1 MPNKGFKQPIKGTL
15 VSLFF
20 LGLILFSGNVSVWA
34 CDTSAIDSHLSVS
47 QWEDAEVLLR
57 DCEWS
62 PRVFSLRDKLYRG
75 RQEPELLLLNQAM
88 AWKHNFSESAFVPSG
103 PMASE
108 AFNPWC
114 RLAVGI
120 ALPSLM
126 TLCFILILLG
136 RYRVAAI
143 SGAVALALAF
153 LQYRVDTVI
162 QTLAIVRT
170 GTGLRAAPELE
181 SPVLYEFS
189 KPQVSQITDYDDS
202 WAQVRA
208 QTENSEDITGY
219 ISVSALVKVP

>member
-1 MPNKGFKQPIKGTL
+1 MPNKGFKRPIKGTL

-20 LGLILFSGNVSVWA
+20 LGLIFFSGSVSVWA
-34 CDTSAIDSHLSVS
+34 CNISAIDRHLSLL
-47 QWEDAEVLLR
+47 QWEDAEVLLQ

-62 PRVFSLRDKLYRG
+62 PLVFSLKDKLYRG
-75 RQEPELLLLNQAM
+75 RQEPELLLLNQVS

-103 PMASE
+103 SLASG

-114 RLAVGI
+114 RLAVGV

-126 TLCFILILLG
+126 LLCFILIFFG
-136 RYRVAAI
+136 RYRMAAI
-143 SGAVALALAF
+143 TGAVSLVFAF

-162 QTLAIVRT
+162 QSLAIVRT
-170 GTGLRAAPELE
+170 GTGLRATPELQ

-189 KPQVSQITDYDDS
+189 KPQISQISNYDNN

-208 QTENSEDITGY
+208 QTNDSEDITGY
-219 ISVSALVKVP
+219 IPVSALVKVP